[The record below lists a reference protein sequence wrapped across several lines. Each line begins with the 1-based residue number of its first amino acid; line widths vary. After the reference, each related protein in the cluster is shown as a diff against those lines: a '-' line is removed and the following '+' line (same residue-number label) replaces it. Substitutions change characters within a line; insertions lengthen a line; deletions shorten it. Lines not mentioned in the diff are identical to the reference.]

1 MKRCCQILTFSIVI
15 ISSAKASDLR
25 GNINLSYQ
33 GTDGGSGGPYRSSFS
48 QVANFYTSD
57 RIFYSNDL
65 TLGAFIFHSKANQ
78 SKADFRIRY
87 SLNMLGNGY
96 SVYSS
101 YSPYTLYRG
110 STAQKF
116 RVFQS
121 SLSLKPAILPAVTT
135 SYAFTKQYTT
145 DHPRSQSGSSYQWN
159 TGTQLAKSFGAFRG
173 VYQQQQVKSE
183 GSHISQEQVT
193 KSVNLG
199 YDIAKEFPAKIS
211 WSGDYN
217 FIDTRSE
224 VPGKLKDDSRTH
236 LASFQAARNIG
247 KWLSVSTSTSG
258 RILDFHHDSKLTR
271 IEDIVANGLA
281 SMRLRE
287 DLSFVILRG
296 YSLSQSKNDTTTKT
310 INSFVNFGALWNFP
324 VSSAAS
330 SRLAFS
336 RSVYYKSVLGNNTVD
351 NGSLIID
358 SELYR
363 RTSATLNLGAA
374 RSRKTASG
382 YGRYQMMRSLDI
394 VSRPVNTMSVNINY
408 QSSQV
413 SNKINF
419 KNRISDNFSVNA
431 THVLKYYFN
440 YTITYTLSTYLAPSK
455 TTVSTISLAA
465 NYRLSSA
472 LSLLGT
478 YSRRDL
484 GASGAE
490 LGGGIDQSATGRV
503 SWMMSARSNLTLNY
517 SISNINT
524 SRQSQGFGG
533 FYATSF

>member
-33 GTDGGSGGPYRSSFS
+33 GTDGGSASPYRSSFS

-78 SKADFRIRY
+78 SKADFRVRY

-96 SVYSS
+96 TLYSS

-121 SLSLKPAILPAVTT
+121 SLTLKPGILPAVTT
-135 SYAFTKQYTT
+135 SYASTKQYTT

-159 TGTQLAKSFGAFRG
+159 IGTQYAKSFGAFRG

-183 GSHISQEQVT
+183 GLHISQEQIT

-199 YDIAKEFPAKIS
+199 YDVAKEFPAKIA

-217 FIDTRSE
+217 FIGTRTE
-224 VPGKLKDDSRTH
+224 IPGKLKDDSRTH
-236 LASFQAARNIG
+236 LASFQAGRSIG
-247 KWLSVSTSTSG
+247 KWLSVSTSSTG
-258 RILDFHHDSKLTR
+258 RILDFYHDSNLTR
-271 IEDIVANGLA
+271 IEDIVANGMA

-296 YSLSQSKNDTTTKT
+296 YSISQSKNDTTTKT
-310 INSFVNFGALWNFP
+310 INSFVNFGGLWTFP
-324 VSSAAS
+324 VGSATS
-330 SRLAFS
+330 SRLAYS
-336 RSVYYKSVLGNNTVD
+336 RGVYYKSVLGKNTVD
-351 NGSLIID
+351 NASLIID
-358 SELYR
+358 SEIYR

-374 RSRKTASG
+374 RSRKTTSG

-394 VSRPVNTMSVNINY
+394 VSRPINAMSVNINY
-408 QSSQV
+408 QSSQI
-413 SNKINF
+413 SNNINF
-419 KNRISDNFSVNA
+419 INRISDNFSVNA

-440 YTITYTLSTYLAPSK
+440 YTVTYTLSTYLAPSK
-455 TTVSTISLAA
+455 TTVSTVSLAA

-484 GASGAE
+484 GAGGVES
-490 LGGGIDQSATGRV
+490 GGGIDRSATGRV